1 MATAKR
7 IARLYKLY
15 VLRALLRAVMSRAIV
30 MNGAQ
35 HVLNGIDRRTLR
47 VLARVVYSD

>member
-30 MNGAQ
+30 MNSAQ